1 MNFQQ
6 LQLDPRLQKAITR
19 AGYEKPTPIQEKA
32 LPVTLTGSDVIG
44 IAQTGTG
51 KTAVFALTILQKLLK
66 GPRNNI
72 RALIVTPTRELAKQI
87 HDHIRMFSG
96 PTKLHSTTIYGGVS
110 SHSQIKAIERGVEIL
125 VACPGRL
132 LDLIN
137 QGVVSLRDVEIL
149 VLDEADRMLDMGFM
163 PDIKRILKHIPQK
176 HQTMLFSATFPKE
189 IEKIANTAL
198 VNPKR
203 IDVGFNA
210 PTKTVGHALYPVPFY
225 LKTALLL
232 QILENTDTES
242 VLIFSRTRRRT
253 YRLEKKVKAAGYRV
267 TSLHGDRSQ
276 NQRDAAMKG
285 FKSGYYQVM
294 IATDV
299 AARGLDIDSISHVI
313 NYDIPDTA
321 DAYVHRI
328 GRTGRAERKGEA
340 FTLVTPEDDKTV
352 KAIEKRLGYK
362 IKRVEL
368 DDFDYNAPQA
378 APANYAQRKISS
390 PKNRHRRSNSGNKS
404 NTKNYRKQGSHSN
417 HSHYQGRGKSNRNS
431 NPNAKKSTNS
441 VSRKR
446 TTAR

>member
-6 LQLDPRLQKAITR
+6 VQLDPQLQKAIAQ
-19 AGYEKPTPIQEKA
+19 AGFEKQTPIQEKA
-32 LPVTLTGSDVIG
+32 LPVALSGNDVIG

-66 GPRNNI
+66 GPRKQI

-87 HDHIRMFSG
+87 HDNIKMLSGTTKIRAA
-96 PTKLHSTTIYGGVS
+96 TIYGGVS
-110 SHSQIKAIERGVEIL
+110 AHSQIQAIDRGVEIL

-132 LDLIN
+132 LDLMN
-137 QGVVSLRDVEIL
+137 QGVVSLKDVEIL

-163 PDIKRILKHIPQK
+163 PDIKRILKQIPQE

-189 IEKIANTAL
+189 IEKMAKTTL
-198 VNPKR
+198 VNPQR
-203 IDVGFNA
+203 IDVGFSN
-210 PTKTVGHALYPVPFY
+210 PTKTVQHALYPVPQH
-225 LKTALLL
+225 LKTGLLL
-232 QILENTDTES
+232 QILEKTDTDS

-276 NQRDAAMKG
+276 NQRDAALKG
-285 FKSGYYQVM
+285 FKEGYYQVM

-328 GRTGRAERKGEA
+328 GRTGRAERTGDA
-340 FTLVTPEDDKTV
+340 FTLFTPDDTKILRD
-352 KAIEKRLGYK
+352 IEKRLGYK
-362 IKRVEL
+362 IDRVTL
-368 DDFDYNAPQA
+368 DDFDYDAPQA
-378 APANYAQRKISS
+378 PQTDYQPRKNPPS
-390 PKNRHRRSNSGNKS
+390 NRRSSGKSKVNSNNRRSQGGGGSRSQSTPQNK
-404 NTKNYRKQGSHSN
+404 
-417 HSHYQGRGKSNRNS
+417 GKSNRNRNS
-431 NPNAKKSTNS
+431 NSNASRKKS
-441 VSRKR
+441 VRK
-446 TTAR
+446 